1 MKYLLATLVFMTLM
15 TSKIIFDFNKD
26 SNIKEWRI
34 VNDGVMGG
42 LSVGS
47 FTLSA
52 DGHGVFKGDISL
64 ENNGGFS
71 SVRYQFDKL
80 RVTKESYISI
90 KLKGDGKKYQFR
102 VKDDSNNYYSYITTF
117 RTSGEWEEIK
127 ISLKDMYPSFRGRKL
142 DLPNFSKDYIEEIAY
157 LIGNK
162 KTENFILLIDEIALE
177 RL

>member
-47 FTLSA
+47 FTLSPN
-52 DGHGVFKGDISL
+52 GHGLFMGEISL

-71 SVRYQFDKL
+71 SVRYRFEKL
-80 RVTKESYISI
+80 KVTEDSNITI
-90 KLKGDGKKYQFR
+90 KLKGDGKNYQFR
-102 VKDDSNNYYSYITTF
+102 VKDDSNNYYSYIVTF
-117 RTSGEWEEIK
+117 PTSGEWEEIK
-127 ISLKDMYPSFRGRKL
+127 ISLKDMYSSFRGRKL
-142 DLPNFSKDYIEEIAY
+142 DMPNFSKNSIEEIVF

-162 KTENFILLIDEIALE
+162 RTENFTLLIDKIALD
-177 RL
+177 

>member
-47 FTLSA
+47 FTLSPN
-52 DGHGVFKGDISL
+52 GHGLFMGEISL

-71 SVRYQFDKL
+71 SVRYRFEKL
-80 RVTKESYISI
+80 KVTEDSNITI
-90 KLKGDGKKYQFR
+90 KLKGDGKNYQFR
-102 VKDDSNNYYSYITTF
+102 VKDDSNNYYSYIVTF
-117 RTSGEWEEIK
+117 PTSGEWEEIK

-142 DLPNFSKDYIEEIAY
+142 DMPNFSKNSIEEIVF

-162 KTENFILLIDEIALE
+162 RTENFTLLIDKIALD
-177 RL
+177 

>member
-42 LSVGS
+42 LSVGNFS
-47 FTLSA
+47 LSA
-52 DGHGVFKGDISL
+52 DGHGLFKGEISL

-71 SVRYQFDKL
+71 SVRYRFNKTK
-80 RVTKESYISI
+80 VTKDSYISI

-102 VKDDSNNYYSYITTF
+102 VKDDSSNYYSYIVTF
-117 RTSGEWEEIK
+117 PTSGEWEEVK

-142 DLPNFSKDYIEEIAY
+142 DMPNFSKDEIEEIVF

-162 KTENFILLIDEIALE
+162 RTENFTLLLDKIALDQ
-177 RL
+177 L

>member
-1 MKYLLATLVFMTLM
+1 MKFLLATLLFMTLM

-47 FTLSA
+47 FSLSPN
-52 DGHGVFKGDISL
+52 GHGLFEGEISL

-71 SVRYQFDKL
+71 SVRYRFDKL
-80 RVTKESYISI
+80 QVTKDSYII
-90 KLKGDGKKYQFR
+90 ILLKGDGKDYQFR
-102 VKDDSNNYYSYITTF
+102 VKDNSSNYYSYITTF
-117 RTSGEWEEIK
+117 PTTGEWEEIK

-142 DLPNFSKDYIEEIAY
+142 DQPNFSKDYIEEIVF

-162 KTENFILLIDEIALE
+162 RTENFKLLIDRIDLN
-177 RL
+177 

>member
-47 FTLSA
+47 FTLSP
-52 DGHGVFKGDISL
+52 DGHGLFAGKISL

-71 SVRYQFDKL
+71 SVRYRFDRL
-80 RVTKESYISI
+80 QVTTDSYISI
-90 KLKGDGKKYQFR
+90 QLKGDGKKYQFR
-102 VKDDSNNYYSYITTF
+102 VKDDSGNYYSYITTF
-117 RTSGEWEEIK
+117 PTSGEWEEIK
-127 ISLKDMYPSFRGRKL
+127 ISLRDMYPSFRGRKL
-142 DLPNFSKDYIEEIAY
+142 NQPNFSTDHIEEIVF

-162 KTENFILLIDEIALE
+162 RPENFKLLIDKIVLDQP
-177 RL
+177 

>member
-1 MKYLLATLVFMTLM
+1 M

-47 FTLSA
+47 FSLSPN
-52 DGHGVFKGDISL
+52 GHGLFEGEISL

-71 SVRYQFDKL
+71 SVRYRFDKL
-80 RVTKESYISI
+80 QVTKDSYII
-90 KLKGDGKKYQFR
+90 ILLKGDGKDYQFR
-102 VKDDSNNYYSYITTF
+102 VKDNSSNYYSYITTF
-117 RTSGEWEEIK
+117 PTTGEWEEIK

-142 DLPNFSKDYIEEIAY
+142 DQPNFSKDYIEEIVF

-162 KTENFILLIDEIALE
+162 RTENFKLLIDRIDLN
-177 RL
+177 

>member
-52 DGHGVFKGDISL
+52 DGHGVFKGEISL

-142 DLPNFSKDYIEEIAY
+142 DLPNFSKDYIEEIAF